1 VSTSLQF
8 FKIPYVIPNL
18 NKRDVAATKASV
30 EELKD
35 ETTRKELTFMFSS
48 KVDREDIAVPGVN
61 PGKTCLFTVVLIDRH
76 RKWYK

>member
-1 VSTSLQF
+1 MSLQL
-8 FKIPYVIPNL
+8 FKMPHDTPNL
-18 NKRDVAATKASV
+18 NKKDESVTKAFV

-35 ETTRKELTFMFSS
+35 KATRNELTFMFTS

>member
-1 VSTSLQF
+1 MSLQF
-8 FKIPYVIPNL
+8 FKMPHVTLNL
-18 NKRDVAATKASV
+18 NIRDESVTKAFV

-35 ETTRKELTFMFSS
+35 EATRKELTFMLTS